1 VRTGLCEARWPMA
14 EDETLERRM
23 TDLLEEL
30 AELMDS
36 DPEAAI
42 ELAEKGDPELSVHPE
57 VRLARCHALW
67 LARGVEA
74 AKLGFE
80 ALIAE
85 HADYADA
92 HADLAVA
99 YDEIGDEARRNQHLL
114 RVLALDTAQDR
125 ELGFD
130 ASEYEGFIV
139 QTAER
144 TLSNLPPEFRQRL
157 RDVPVLLEE
166 RPAEALVSEG
176 FDPRAL
182 GLFEGGDHAHH
193 RAAESSDTPTRI
205 VLYTANL
212 TAACEDPEELQ
223 REVEITVLHEI
234 GHYFG
239 LDEDDMARLGLD

>member
-1 VRTGLCEARWPMA
+1 MA
-14 EDETLERRM
+14 EDETLEQRL
-23 TDLLEEL
+23 TELLEEL

-42 ELAEKGDPELSVHPE
+42 ELSEKGDPELNLHPE

-74 AKLGFE
+74 ARVSFE
-80 ALIAE
+80 KLIAD
-85 HADYADA
+85 HDDYADA

-99 YDEIGDEARRNQHLL
+99 YDELGDENLRNQHLL
-114 RVLALDTAQDR
+114 RVLALDAAQDR
-125 ELGFD
+125 EAGFD
-130 ASEYEGFIV
+130 ASEYEEFIV

-144 TLSNLPPEFRQRL
+144 TLQQLPIEFRRRL
-157 RDVPVLLEE
+157 QDVPILLEE
-166 RPAEALVSEG
+166 RPAEALVREG

-182 GLFEGGDHAHH
+182 GLFEGGDHEQH
-193 RAAESSDTPTRI
+193 RAAASSDTPTRI

-212 TAACEDPEELQ
+212 TAECDDPEGLQ
-223 REVEITVLHEI
+223 REVEVTVLHEL

-239 LDEDDMARLGLD
+239 LDEEDMVRLGLD

>member
-1 VRTGLCEARWPMA
+1 MA
-14 EDETLERRM
+14 EDETLEQRL
-23 TDLLEEL
+23 TELLEEL

-42 ELAEKGDPELSVHPE
+42 ELSERGDAELSKHPE

-74 AKLGFE
+74 AREGFE
-80 ALIAE
+80 KLIAD
-85 HADYADA
+85 HQDYADA

-99 YDEIGDEARRNQHLL
+99 YDELGDETLRNQHLL

-125 ELGFD
+125 EAGFD
-130 ASEYEGFIV
+130 ATEYEEFIV

-144 TLSNLPPEFRQRL
+144 TLQQLPIEFRRRL
-157 RDVPVLLEE
+157 QDVPILLEE
-166 RPAEALVSEG
+166 RPAEALVREG

-182 GLFEGGDHAHH
+182 GLFEGGDHEHH
-193 RAAESSDTPTRI
+193 RAAASSDTPTRI

-212 TAACEDPEELQ
+212 TAECDDPEGLQ
-223 REVEITVLHEI
+223 REVEVTVLHEL

-239 LDEDDMARLGLD
+239 LDEEDMVRLGLD